1 MKRSKSRLNS
11 FCDSG
16 HNMDIERCQ
25 EELLKTRVKYNK
37 LNQKY
42 LELKVE
48 YNKLEKDFRYNIRL
62 MESIIKE
69 SNISALSEYLEGPK
83 NSKTYN
89 IKEKEI
95 GNTDNEKI
103 KQNCLSKTT
112 IKILK
117 EKSIYEKLKIEI
129 QNLREELKEKE
140 NIIDGLKNNERAIK
154 FRELDNKMA
163 LMYQELN
170 EVKDRNNVL
179 ETMQVDYVNSKK
191 QIIFLLKQIDLYKK
205 ENKKLKE
212 LYDKILFDYQ
222 NITKQKQIIANS
234 RNLYEEKIK
243 ALITRNNGLKIK
255 LEELKN
261 RNYEYYEELENFKNL
276 NQSQIDKIL
285 SRKDKEINQYRGQIS
300 QLKMEIG
307 NLKNNIN
314 NDSMMGLQKMN
325 PIYVKKDLKE
335 LRKTD
340 SDFFG
345 ENQNKNNAN
354 SKKITINS
362 KTTKKSINDNKYEKK
377 IRMIK
382 IKDNKEDISSI
393 RAESKNDINDISNN
407 FYDQNNSVKD
417 IRNTHEKKTTV
428 NDEDINIMNKKIE
441 TTSNKKKE
449 KQEILVDIKIEETS
463 KENNI
468 NNDNSILKK
477 ENNKIKI
484 KNKEKDR
491 KNENIKEKEKNK
503 INIKDEKEEK
513 VKEDRI
519 ANIINNKDIS
529 EDNNSKGSKKK
540 YNEEEIV
547 LNISKNKDEKSDN
560 SKKNE
565 SSSGYND
572 FDNNID
578 KKNSS
583 KEDNNSN
590 RNRNIKLNENINV
603 KDTNA
608 ISIEPKN
615 DLEKNNQHK
624 LKESNIVDNEQKSES
639 KENNN
644 LNDEKN
650 NKNNENNKKEKI
662 DDNDIQDDFD
672 GLIDED
678 ILI

>member
-1 MKRSKSRLNS
+1 
-11 FCDSG
+11 
-16 HNMDIERCQ
+16 
-25 EELLKTRVKYNK
+25 
-37 LNQKY
+37 
-42 LELKVE
+42 
-48 YNKLEKDFRYNIRL
+48 
-62 MESIIKE
+62 
-69 SNISALSEYLEGPK
+69 
-83 NSKTYN
+83 
-89 IKEKEI
+89 
-95 GNTDNEKI
+95 
-103 KQNCLSKTT
+103 
-112 IKILK
+112 
-117 EKSIYEKLKIEI
+117 
-129 QNLREELKEKE
+129 
-140 NIIDGLKNNERAIK
+140 
-154 FRELDNKMA
+154 
-163 LMYQELN
+163 
-170 EVKDRNNVL
+170 
-179 ETMQVDYVNSKK
+179 MQVDYVNSKK

-428 NDEDINIMNKKIE
+428 NE
-441 TTSNKKKE
+441 
-449 KQEILVDIKIEETS
+449 
-463 KENNI
+463 
-468 NNDNSILKK
+468 
-477 ENNKIKI
+477 
-484 KNKEKDR
+484 
-491 KNENIKEKEKNK
+491 
-503 INIKDEKEEK
+503 
-513 VKEDRI
+513 
-519 ANIINNKDIS
+519 
-529 EDNNSKGSKKK
+529 
-540 YNEEEIV
+540 
-547 LNISKNKDEKSDN
+547 
-560 SKKNE
+560 
-565 SSSGYND
+565 
-572 FDNNID
+572 
-578 KKNSS
+578 
-583 KEDNNSN
+583 
-590 RNRNIKLNENINV
+590 
-603 KDTNA
+603 
-608 ISIEPKN
+608 
-615 DLEKNNQHK
+615 
-624 LKESNIVDNEQKSES
+624 
-639 KENNN
+639 
-644 LNDEKN
+644 
-650 NKNNENNKKEKI
+650 
-662 DDNDIQDDFD
+662 
-672 GLIDED
+672 
-678 ILI
+678 